1 MTRNMLKIPPRV
13 VGIRDPMLGGG
24 SGSTMVIV
32 LPRSTPQSTVDKSAQ
47 RLHLTFYMG
56 TLESQIR

>member
-24 SGSTMVIV
+24 SGSAMVIV
-32 LPRSTPQSTVDKSAQ
+32 LPRSTPQSTVPWTRVRKG
-47 RLHLTFYMG
+47 Y
-56 TLESQIR
+56 I